1 MKSRAMSLW
10 LAALLGLAGTLGV
23 LGQNPNPKE
32 ENSTRSV
39 QGSVVDNSK
48 QPVSGAVVQIK
59 DTKTLQI
66 RSFITDAQGKYH
78 FTGLSP
84 NVDYELRAEH
94 DGKSTGVKRLDIFN
108 TRHVATIDLQLKK

>member
-1 MKSRAMSLW
+1 MRHRATRIG
-10 LAALLGLAGTLGV
+10 LAALLALAAAGAGWA
-23 LGQNPNPKE
+23 QKPKANE

-39 QGSVVDNSK
+39 EGSVLDASK

-66 RSFITDAQGKYH
+66 RSFITDGQGQYH

-94 DGKSTGVKRLDIFN
+94 DGKSSGTKRLDVFN
-108 TRHVATIDLQLKK
+108 TKHVATIDLQLKK